1 MRLDIKTKEHV
12 IGKRRIN
19 VEIATGHRLLIC
31 LAAQK
36 RIKDSE
42 GRNTRKG
49 EFDKKHNCFQ
59 NWNSH
64 EQRLSG
70 RGQKGC

>member
-31 LAAQK
+31 LAAPKTYK
-36 RIKDSE
+36 RQW
-42 GRNTRKG
+42 RA
-49 EFDKKHNCFQ
+49 Q
-59 NWNSH
+59 YP
-64 EQRLSG
+64 
-70 RGQKGC
+70 

>member
-19 VEIATGHRLLIC
+19 VEIATVHRLLIC
-31 LAAQK
+31 LAAPK

-49 EFDKKHNCFQ
+49 EFDKRHDCFQ
-59 NWNSH
+59 NRNKS
-64 EQRLSG
+64 
-70 RGQKGC
+70 